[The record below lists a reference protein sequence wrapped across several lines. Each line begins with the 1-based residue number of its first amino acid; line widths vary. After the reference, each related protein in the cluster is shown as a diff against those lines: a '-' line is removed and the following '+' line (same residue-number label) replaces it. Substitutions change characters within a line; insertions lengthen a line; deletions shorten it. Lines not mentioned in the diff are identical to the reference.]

1 MSTALDTRPL
11 NQVGSVK
18 QLLNN
23 DQARQQLAMVAAN
36 NLKPERMMRI
46 MANVARSTPKILE
59 CEPLSL
65 LGGLMQCASLGLE
78 PNTVLGHA
86 YLIPFRNNR
95 KNVTEVQL
103 IIGYKGLIDLAR
115 RSGHITSLSANIHYA
130 DDEMWEYEE
139 GTESRLRHRPGAQ
152 KGEKLHAYAIAK
164 FKDGGHAYV
173 VLPWA
178 KVMDI
183 RDNSQGWQTAK
194 RYNKTASSPWASHED
209 EMAKKTAIR
218 ALAKMLPLSIEMA
231 QAVSV
236 DETKADY
243 KAFAMD
249 PTQGVTLEGSI
260 NEEMDMSGDY
270 LDEGPSEEEQEAE
283 RQRAEEEAAA
293 KRKADADARKKSA
306 AKPKAREKVDYTPKE
321 DPAPEEDQQDAAT
334 PDSTFTRE
342 EIETAIGQMEEAFL
356 DGATPG
362 HARKAFEEQLE
373 DAKRHFP
380 DLYQRAETI
389 ISEYE

>member
-183 RDNSQGWQTAK
+183 RDNSQGWQTAP
-194 RYNKTASSPWASHED
+194 NW
-209 EMAKKTAIR
+209 
-218 ALAKMLPLSIEMA
+218 
-231 QAVSV
+231 
-236 DETKADY
+236 
-243 KAFAMD
+243 
-249 PTQGVTLEGSI
+249 
-260 NEEMDMSGDY
+260 
-270 LDEGPSEEEQEAE
+270 
-283 RQRAEEEAAA
+283 
-293 KRKADADARKKSA
+293 
-306 AKPKAREKVDYTPKE
+306 
-321 DPAPEEDQQDAAT
+321 
-334 PDSTFTRE
+334 
-342 EIETAIGQMEEAFL
+342 
-356 DGATPG
+356 
-362 HARKAFEEQLE
+362 
-373 DAKRHFP
+373 
-380 DLYQRAETI
+380 
-389 ISEYE
+389 